1 MSIHK
6 CPDAEV
12 ATLMSKLSKD
22 SNQQVV
28 LNSNGLPMYNAANGG
43 GDISGNDLA
52 CWMSI
57 DLAKRE
63 RPAAAPALD
72 ATISDGYTEMYDNT
86 LLAATMMAILGGTLL
101 YFTITGGVSSSS
113 AANA

>member
-6 CPDAEV
+6 CGDAEV

-22 SNQQVV
+22 RNQRVF
-28 LNSNGLPMYNAANGG
+28 LNSNGLPTYRDGG
-43 GDISGNDLA
+43 NVISGNDLA

-57 DLAKRE
+57 NLAKRE
-63 RPAAAPALD
+63 LPAAAPALD
-72 ATISDGYTEMYDNT
+72 ATMAGGYAEMYDNT

-101 YFTITGGVSSSS
+101 YFTITGGISSSS